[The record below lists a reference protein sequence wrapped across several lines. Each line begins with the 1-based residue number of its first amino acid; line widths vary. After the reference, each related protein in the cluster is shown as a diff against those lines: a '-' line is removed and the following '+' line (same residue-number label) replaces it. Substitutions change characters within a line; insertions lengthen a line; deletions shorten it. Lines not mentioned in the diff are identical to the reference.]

1 MRSHSWWWILFG
13 LAAALACIWLLR
25 VQTRV
30 QADGAAPEV
39 TVNKGVL
46 EGTYSGGQIGSAA
59 FLGVPYAAPPLGDLR
74 WEPPQPPG
82 KWSGVRK
89 ATDFAPACPQLPA
102 GWLPY
107 PVWSEDCLYLN
118 IWTPKLSPE
127 ARLPVIV
134 YFHGGSNRSGYSQL
148 TPIGPALSPLGV
160 VVVTANYRLG
170 PFGFFAHPALTRAS
184 PHHASG
190 NYGLLDQIQALHW
203 VKENIAHFGGDPD
216 RVTVMG
222 QSSGAF
228 DICLMMASPLA
239 LGLFHQAIME
249 SGDCESALIED
260 IRAPIHFNGIR
271 GTGEGNGEALAAD
284 LGVANRSDTIRKLR
298 SISPEAILNAWRLHP
313 QLTFDAIVDGWVI
326 PEQPV
331 RIFTDGRQARIPVLV
346 GSNADEATVFAPGP
360 TTVLAYRQYLRA
372 DSGPWAEREFRL
384 WPASSD
390 AEVPRQYLK
399 LQNAT
404 FAFGA
409 WSMARAMS
417 RIGEPAYLYL
427 FTWADAGER
436 ARLGACHGEELYFL
450 SDSFPRDWVF
460 VDGQER
466 FGETLRRYWTNF
478 AKSGK
483 PDGTGLPAWPP
494 FDATSNRVLELG
506 RTIQLGPVRP
516 KLRTI
521 QEVMQPVLAENAK

>member
-1 MRSHSWWWILFG
+1 MRS
-13 LAAALACIWLLR
+13 LLR
-25 VQTRV
+25 RWISLVFV
-30 QADGAAPEV
+30 PPLVCVLLLHAQARGEAPEV
-39 TVNKGVL
+39 TISTGVL
-46 EGTYSGGQIGSAA
+46 QGAFIDDQPGSAA

-74 WEPPQPPG
+74 WEPPHPPRN
-82 KWSGVRK
+82 WSGTRP
-89 ATDFAPACPQLPA
+89 ATHFAPACPQLPA

-118 IWTPKLSPE
+118 IWTPKLALQ
-127 ARLPVIV
+127 ARLPVMV

-148 TPIGPALSPLGV
+148 TPLGPALSPLGV

-190 NYGLLDQIQALHW
+190 NYGVLDQIQALHW
-203 VKENIAHFGGDPD
+203 VKENIARFGGNPD
-216 RVTVMG
+216 RITVMG

-228 DICLMMASPLA
+228 DICLMMASSSA
-239 LGLFHQAIME
+239 RGLFQQAIME
-249 SGDCESALIED
+249 SGDCESNLIED
-260 IRAPIHFNGIR
+260 IRAPIHRNQIT
-271 GTGEGNGEALAAD
+271 GTGEGNGEHLASD
-284 LGVANRSDTIRKLR
+284 LGVADGPDAIQKLR
-298 SISPEAILNAWRLHP
+298 SMPADAILDAWKLHP

-326 PEQPV
+326 PEQPAH
-331 RIFTDGRQARIPVLV
+331 IFAESRQAHIPVLV

-360 TTVLAYRQYLRA
+360 AAVSAYRQYLVA
-372 DSGPWAEREFRL
+372 DSGPWAAREFQL

-390 AEVPRQYLK
+390 AEVPAQYLK

-417 RIGEPAYLYL
+417 RAGEPAYLYL
-427 FTWADAGER
+427 LTWADAGKR

-450 SDSFPRDWVF
+450 GDSFPRDWAV
-460 VDGQER
+460 VDGQQK

-478 AKSGK
+478 AKFGK
-483 PDGTGLPAWPP
+483 PGGAGLPAWPP
-494 FDATSNRVLELG
+494 YDAASNQAQELG
-506 RTIQLGPVRP
+506 RIIQPRPVWP
-516 KLRTI
+516 KL
-521 QEVMQPVLAENAK
+521 QSLQKVMQPVLAEGGN